1 MFYRKNAVLPHG
13 RYTYGAHFIQ
23 AWICQFLVKIFEI
36 YLVDPVSVKVA
47 LLKKE
52 TVEYGRHRN
61 QQKFKCKKNNFMYSP
76 LRCSFHFFVFTKS
89 FLFGLICC

>member
-1 MFYRKNAVLPHG
+1 MLCSTEKTLFLPHG
-13 RYTYGAHFIQ
+13 RYTYCAHFIQ

-61 QQKFKCKKNNFMYSP
+61 QQKLQCKKKQFYV
-76 LRCSFHFFVFTKS
+76 LTA
-89 FLFGLICC
+89 